1 MEWGF
6 ITVINYPP
14 SLENIIY
21 KQLIILEINSDS
33 ENMILQDSVF
43 LLVPLRSP
51 TSWKLK
57 PNETIKKK
65 ESSIFMLN

>member
-1 MEWGF
+1 MEWDF

-21 KQLIILEINSDS
+21 KQLILEIKSDS

-43 LLVPLRSP
+43 LLVPLSSL

-65 ESSIFMLN
+65 GSSIFILN